1 MRLKVA
7 TDTFV
12 SRNKTAL
19 QGRTPRE
26 KSEASFG
33 ATMVTMYH
41 KIARNAHC
49 DPTALLKRKLD
60 AFASQ
65 ILFLEAAGHHE
76 EVRKYKRLQLEAST
90 EMCDELIKLSTVHV
104 STTSQS
110 NTVIELLNSS
120 TSSSSTY
127 DNDSD

>member
-1 MRLKVA
+1 
-7 TDTFV
+7 
-12 SRNKTAL
+12 
-19 QGRTPRE
+19 
-26 KSEASFG
+26 
-33 ATMVTMYH
+33 MVQMFY

-110 NTVIELLNSS
+110 NTVIDLLNSS